1 MDYLFLDNLSGIP
14 KNNKA
19 SSFYLVDKELRYVS
33 FHDSELYY
41 LSYVDCDKI
50 HEIIKETDN
59 EYELDYFVIEQCKPI
74 LSQECFFEVRKGET
88 VRIVNTRTVTGNY
101 VYKKPKE
108 KKEGTIITRFSDK
121 NKKLF

>member
-59 EYELDYFVIEQCKPI
+59 EYEETDNSCGGSRGKHDDGRE
-74 LSQECFFEVRKGET
+74 SKGE
-88 VRIVNTRTVTGNY
+88 GA
-101 VYKKPKE
+101 
-108 KKEGTIITRFSDK
+108 G
-121 NKKLF
+121 LC